1 MDFFQNISITNKVE
15 GIDAFCDN
23 IKNLYQDDNTIEW
36 SSIHDLHLINLIQQI
51 FEIYKLKNKRP
62 YFSYSERMMNDIINT
77 IHPWSTPYVCDILSN
92 YIKNPVRFEKQYA
105 YVALKTLIT
114 KNQKQIKI
122 SMPELIPIV
131 SSDIN
136 DVNQSVK
143 TEASKI
149 LEILLKCSG
158 NNDLDSFTPVV
169 LKGLKDPTSIY
180 DCVESLAS
188 CVFVQNVEAPAL
200 SLITPILQRGLI
212 DKKTATRRLSCVIV
226 DNMCKL
232 IEHPKEILPFY
243 STLKTKMEY
252 CTETISDPE
261 ARKMSNKSL
270 NTLKS
275 CCSVDETTKFM
286 KEKQDFVEAITKHIS
301 ENSIKMN
308 DIDLDYLALLITNM
322 CNSNS
327 FERNEW
333 LQTFTKYMNVDNQVL
348 EGIVE
353 NILKSSMEFFIVKED
368 VYEDTEEG
376 KDLYKGSFS
385 LAYGALTLL
394 NNTNLHLKQNRFYG
408 LLGPNNCGKT
418 TLMRAIANEQ
428 VEGFPKKDELKTIFV
443 EHEIPEMEVG
453 EDDKGFPILN
463 IDLCGVDWVVHCCN
477 VIYKMEPLVTR
488 EQVEIVMEEIGF
500 GNGKKNIGKDRAADM
515 EMGVT
520 TYSGGWKMK
529 MQLCAATLMNA
540 DILMLD
546 EPTGH
551 LDVTNIA
558 WIKNWLKNFM
568 TGGGS
573 IITTSHDSSF
583 LNEMCT
589 HIIDFQ
595 NRKLKMF
602 SGSQGKVLHEF
613 VEAFPEKKGY
623 FELKNDVV
631 KFVFPEPTPLEGV
644 KSLSKT
650 LLKMEKVT
658 FQYPT
663 RDTPTIY
670 DINIDCSRV
679 SRVGVIG
686 ANGAGKSTAIKI
698 LIGELKTT
706 QGKVTKHPGLRVAYI
721 AQHAFHHLEKH
732 LHKTPT
738 QYIMWRFAG
747 NEDKEGV
754 DMINK
759 DVDED
764 EKIMKYFI
772 YAGGD
777 LLELRACSTPKEEER
792 SVTVDTILERRENKS
807 IKMKEYEVKWKGM
820 SEENTMWVKRDI
832 LIKMGATK
840 LVQRHD
846 EKEAVKEGLVSK
858 TLTTKDIEK
867 HFANFGIDPEQANHT
882 LIKSLSGG
890 QKVKVVLAA
899 SLWQNPHL
907 IILDEPTNYLD
918 RDGLGALTNAIHEF
932 KGGVVIISHNK
943 EFTNAVTQEKWIM
956 EKGRLRREGESISK
970 EEENKKDDIFQEANK
985 TVFDA
990 LGNEIKVEKKVEL
1003 SEKDKKK
1010 EIKNIQKKIKDGKKK
1025 GILSDNEI
1033 LDLELKLDELQ
1044 GKV

>member
-1 MDFFQNISITNKVE
+1 MDYLHKVSITKGLDNVE
-15 GIDAFCDN
+15 ELCECLKTN
-23 IKNLYQDDNTIEW
+23 YQDVNSIDL
-36 SSIHDLHLINLIQQI
+36 SSIHDINLLILLENV
-51 FEIYKLKNKRP
+51 FEIYKYKNKKP
-62 YFSYSERMMNDIINT
+62 IFEYAEKSINNIINKLE
-77 IHPWSTPYVCDILSN
+77 PWCTHYVSDILCDIMKRS
-92 YIKNPVRFEKQYA
+92 VRFEKQYA
-105 YVALKTLIT
+105 YLAYQTLIN
-114 KNQKQIKI
+114 KNPNQIRI
-122 SMPELIPIV
+122 CMPGLIPIISLDV
-131 SSDIN
+131 NDIN
-136 DVNQSVK
+136 QGVK
-143 TEASKI
+143 KNAMI
-149 LEILLKCSG
+149 VLEQLLHCSG
-158 NNDLDSFTPVV
+158 NSDLDSFIPTV
-169 LKGLKDPTSIY
+169 LKGLTVPSSIY
-180 DCVESLAS
+180 DCVEELAS
-188 CVFVQNVEAPAL
+188 CVFVQNVESPAL
-200 SLITPILQRGLI
+200 SIITPILLRGLT
-212 DKKTATRRLSCVIV
+212 DNKTVTKRLSCIIV

-232 IEHPKEILPFY
+232 IEHPKEILPFFT
-243 STLKTKMEY
+243 SLKTKLEY
-252 CTETISDPE
+252 CNDTISDPE
-261 ARKMSNKSL
+261 ARKVSNKSL

-275 CCSVDETTKFM
+275 CCSVDENTNYKKDIQEFITILNN
-286 KEKQDFVEAITKHIS
+286 EATSNNLTIEFNNLTYL
-301 ENSIKMN
+301 SI
-308 DIDLDYLALLITNM
+308 LLTNM

-327 FERNEW
+327 FDKSEW
-333 LQTFTKYMNVDNQVL
+333 IRIFEKYIKFENMNLLQDM
-348 EGIVE
+348 VE
-353 NILKSSMEFFIVKED
+353 KILTNSKEFFIVKED
-368 VYEDTEEG
+368 IFEDTEEG
-376 KDLYKGSFS
+376 KDLYKGNFS

-418 TLMRAIANEQ
+418 TLMRAISKEQ

-477 VIYKMEPLVTR
+477 VIYNMQPLVTR
-488 EQVEIVMEEIGF
+488 EQVEDVMEKIGF
-500 GNGKKNIGKDRAADM
+500 GNAKKDIGKDRAADM

-558 WIKNWLKNFM
+558 WIKKWLQDFM
-568 TGGGS
+568 TNGGS
-573 IITTSHDSSF
+573 IITTSHDSGF

-602 SGSQGKVLHEF
+602 SGTHGKVLNEF

-631 KFVFPEPTPLEGV
+631 KFVFPEPGPLEGV
-644 KSLSKT
+644 KSMSKT
-650 LLKMEKVT
+650 LLKMENVT
-658 FQYPT
+658 FQYPS
-663 RDTPTIY
+663 RDTPTIRN
-670 DINIDCSRV
+670 INIECSRV

-747 NEDKEGV
+747 NEDKEGI

-759 DVDED
+759 DPE
-764 EKIMKYFI
+764 EEQKKIKYHI
-772 YAGGD
+772 ITTD
-777 LLELRACSTPKEEER
+777 VMELKECTTPKEE
-792 SVTVDTILERRENKS
+792 SKAVQPDMILERRENKS
-807 IKMKEYEVKWKGM
+807 LKIKEYEVKWKGL
-820 SEENTMWVKRDI
+820 SEESTMWVKRDI
-832 LIKMGATK
+832 LIKMGAIK

-858 TLTTKDIEK
+858 SLTTKDIEK
-867 HFANFGIDPEQANHT
+867 HFADFGIEPEQANHT

-907 IILDEPTNYLD
+907 VILDEPTNYLD

-932 KGGVVIISHNK
+932 KGGVVIISHNR

-956 EKGRLRREGESISK
+956 EKGLLRKEGESLDVAMESSK
-970 EEENKKDDIFQEANK
+970 ELNFEEQNK

-990 LGNEIKVEKKVEL
+990 LGNEVKIEKKVEL
-1003 SEKDKKK
+1003 TEKEKKK
-1010 EIKNIQKKIKDGKKK
+1010 ELKNIQKKLKDGKKK
-1025 GILSDNEI
+1025 GILTENEI
-1033 LDLELKLDELQ
+1033 LELEMKLDELQ
-1044 GKV
+1044 GNL